1 MKINNKE
8 VIKFTKDDI
17 KSVTLDSHK
26 YDTWV
31 CLFGHTRKIH
41 GNENRIWDKVKVK
54 IVDRNGAIIG
64 VSERVRFKQQWNKD
78 LRKYT
83 DTWLEVKVR

>member
-1 MKINNKE
+1 MLKVILTEEDKE
-8 VIKFTKDDI
+8 IA
-17 KSVTLDSHK
+17 LD
-26 YDTWV
+26 DTWG

-41 GNENRIWDKVKVK
+41 GNENRISDKVKVK

>member
-1 MKINNKE
+1 MLKVILTKE
-8 VIKFTKDDI
+8 EEELA
-17 KSVTLDSHK
+17 LD
-26 YDTWV
+26 DTWG

-41 GNENRIWDKVKVK
+41 GNEHRIWDKVKVK

-64 VSERVRFKQQWNKD
+64 VSNRVRFKQEQDSKTK
-78 LRKYT
+78 RYT

>member
-1 MKINNKE
+1 MSE
-8 VIKFTKDDI
+8 IKLTQQEEELA
-17 KSVTLDSHK
+17 LD
-26 YDTWV
+26 DTWG
-31 CLFGHTRKIH
+31 CLFGHTRNIH
-41 GNENRIWDKVKVK
+41 GNENRIRNKVKVK

>member
-1 MKINNKE
+1 MSE
-8 VIKFTKDDI
+8 IKLTQEEEELA
-17 KSVTLDSHK
+17 LD
-26 YDTWV
+26 DTWG
-31 CLFGHTRKIH
+31 CLCGHTRKIH

-64 VSERVRFKQQWNKD
+64 VSERVRFKQEKD
-78 LRKYT
+78 SKTKRYI

>member
-1 MKINNKE
+1 MLKVILTEEDKE
-8 VIKFTKDDI
+8 IA
-17 KSVTLDSHK
+17 LD
-26 YDTWV
+26 DTWG

-41 GNENRIWDKVKVK
+41 GNENRIRDKVKVK

>member
-1 MKINNKE
+1 MYNANE
-8 VIKFTKDDI
+8 IKLTPEQEELALDEI
-17 KSVTLDSHK
+17 WGTL
-26 YDTWV
+26 
-31 CLFGHTRKIH
+31 CGHTKNIH
-41 GNENRIWDKVKVK
+41 GNEKRIMNKVKVK
-54 IVDRNGAIIG
+54 IVDRDGAIIG